1 VVKLGDGFEL
11 DSLAYELRSDGH
23 SLKMERIPMEILF
36 LLVEHRGQ
44 LVSREQI
51 ADRVWSKDVFVDTD
65 NGINAAMHKIRHAL
79 KDDFEQPRFVQTVT
93 GKGYRFI
100 APVIEPPVAETQ
112 SPAQKVIEERLPL
125 VAQPRRMWAIVGGDP
140 ARHSWALRGAHL
152 ESCCHSQIKREGHD
166 CAGGLREYN
175 RRSGI

>member
-1 VVKLGDGFEL
+1 MGSGSARISGVLKFGDGFEL
-11 DSLAYELRSDGH
+11 DSRAYELRCDGH

-36 LLVEHRGQ
+36 LLVEQRGQ

-51 ADRVWSKDVFVDTD
+51 VERVWSRDVFVDTD
-65 NGINAAMHKIRHAL
+65 NGINAAIRKIRHAL

-112 SPAQKVIEERLPL
+112 PPAQTVIEERLPV
-125 VAQPRRMWAIVGGDP
+125 VARQCRRFGGAP
-140 ARHSWALRGAHL
+140 A
-152 ESCCHSQIKREGHD
+152 
-166 CAGGLREYN
+166 
-175 RRSGI
+175 